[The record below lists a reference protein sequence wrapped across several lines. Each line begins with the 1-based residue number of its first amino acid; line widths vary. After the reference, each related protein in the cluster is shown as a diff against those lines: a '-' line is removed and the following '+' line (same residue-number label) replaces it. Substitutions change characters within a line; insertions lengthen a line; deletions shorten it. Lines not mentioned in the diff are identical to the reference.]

1 MYLLL
6 LLISLVYS
14 HSLTDFY
21 KNLVGNAVYTCDNI
35 QLFSI
40 GIIHDNVFYVKKQ
53 HYPIYPYH
61 LRHIVNNEKGSVI
74 FNKQRNEYMEN
85 VKLINNHKNVNKF
98 LFKKNNNNIYALV
111 EGITN
116 YYHKQAM
123 STIGSLS
130 QEPNIKQI
138 IDEIRDNYN
147 TDVYMIFGYYKFS
160 KHLVIRHDKKKYDDI
175 IYVINDKYIVAKN
188 KSLYKKTTNCKN
200 YVNLLKIMKSS

>member
-1 MYLLL
+1 MYLL

-85 VKLINNHKNVNKF
+85 VLLINNHKNVNKF
-98 LFKKNNNNIYALV
+98 LFKKNHNNIYALV

-123 STIGSLS
+123 STI
-130 QEPNIKQI
+130 EPLAQRI
-138 IDEIRDNYN
+138 
-147 TDVYMIFGYYKFS
+147 
-160 KHLVIRHDKKKYDDI
+160 
-175 IYVINDKYIVAKN
+175 
-188 KSLYKKTTNCKN
+188 
-200 YVNLLKIMKSS
+200 KSSSLI